1 MQHFSHNLKSTGG
14 YVCANNISYLCNKLQ
29 FIIKPKMKE
38 LYVTDDETKAV
49 PKCLILDLM
58 EEKNVIEQAIIVM
71 D

>member
-1 MQHFSHNLKSTGG
+1 
-14 YVCANNISYLCNKLQ
+14 
-29 FIIKPKMKE
+29 MKE